1 MQNNHLFFPHN
12 EGDDLEERYEELL
25 FEDKQFFTT
34 KAVVS
39 KVFRARIEKMKKRE
53 EAFRSLTSSTI
64 SENYEP
70 IQLSF
75 EKTSDLHQNYLNFQK
90 DRALL
95 MQQLYR
101 AKECQTVIDMIEH
114 LLNRYVAYLVPWQM
128 NRKEETAGVIISKEP
143 DPTDLYNAL
152 KAFSEAGGKNVNE
165 IQTLFYNGKSL
176 LETESKRLSLLFQ
189 NEKQ

>member
-101 AKECQTVIDMIEH
+101 AKECQTVIDIIEH